1 MLYYPQNKQEF
12 PAGRRFPESQ
22 QIKGGIVEEDRKNV
36 LQWHPVFY
44 ADLQIK
50 FQEETYK
57 LMFQNEYPLGTKPMQ
72 VIVAANEQ
80 QFKEDKNMC
89 DALMK
94 TLIF

>member
-1 MLYYPQNKQEF
+1 
-12 PAGRRFPESQ
+12 
-22 QIKGGIVEEDRKNV
+22 
-36 LQWHPVFY
+36 
-44 ADLQIK
+44 
-50 FQEETYK
+50 
-57 LMFQNEYPLGTKPMQ
+57 MFQNEYPLGTKPML

>member
-1 MLYYPQNKQEF
+1 MLYYPQDKQE
-12 PAGRRFPESQ
+12 
-22 QIKGGIVEEDRKNV
+22 
-36 LQWHPVFY
+36 
-44 ADLQIK
+44 

-57 LMFQNEYPLGTKPMQ
+57 LMFQNEYPLGTKPML